1 MAKKNYTV
9 DSLRLLGAFC
19 VVVLHS
25 PLDALPNAIALS
37 LRLGS
42 RWAVPFFFL
51 VSGYFAAR
59 SLKPGL
65 EINLGRAIGKLAA
78 VYFVAN
84 VIYALFFVVDLDPKT
99 NLNLSFIKLLVGQAG
114 HLWYISSAIM
124 GLILLQ
130 YFASRYTDGVLL
142 VVALFFFGV
151 ILAGESYSTLTGFH
165 LQYEVA
171 RYLTSIPF
179 LFGGFLLARHE
190 GVLRYFPTWACLLI
204 AGVGLGMELSEAVLL
219 YKKTGAGPH
228 NQEMLIGTA
237 VLALG
242 IFCTSL
248 VLRGPHSNQLA
259 LWGSQY
265 SLLIYLYHVLVITV
279 LFSIL
284 HLGEHNRVF
293 YYVSPVISF
302 SVTALFIKII
312 SKTTPSLYRII
323 SGG

>member
-1 MAKKNYTV
+1 MAEKNYTI
-9 DSLRLLGAFC
+9 DSLRLVGAFC
-19 VVVLHS
+19 VVALHS
-25 PLDALPNAIALS
+25 PLATLPNAIALS

-51 VSGYFAAR
+51 VSGYFAAK

-78 VYFVAN
+78 VFLIAN
-84 VIYALFFVVDLDPKT
+84 AIYALFYVIDLNPDT
-99 NLNLSFIKLLVGQAG
+99 NLNLSFVKLLVGQAG
-114 HLWYISSAIM
+114 HLWYIGSAIV

-130 YFASRYTDGVLL
+130 YFASRYADGVLL
-142 VVALFFFGV
+142 VVALGVFGL
-151 ILAGESYSTLTGFH
+151 ILAGEGYSTLTGFH

-190 GVLRYFPTWACLLI
+190 GLVRYFPVWAWLLV
-204 AGVGLGMELSEAVLL
+204 AAAGLGLEVSEAVLL

-228 NQEMLIGTA
+228 NQEMLMGTGL
-237 VLALG
+237 LALG

-248 VLRGPHSNQLA
+248 VLREPHSERLA
-259 LWGSQY
+259 RWGSQY
-265 SLLIYLYHVLVITV
+265 SLLIYLYHIMVITL

-284 HLGEHNRVF
+284 HLGDYSRWF
-293 YYVSPVISF
+293 YYFSPVLSF
-302 SVTALFIKII
+302 GVTLLLMKVLAKL
-312 SKTTPSLYRII
+312 TPGLYRVI